1 MEGRILDSA
10 STERQ
15 NSYSTKASIYGLKGK
30 MMLEKSHTPV
40 DQLGEKLLTGG
51 VLDSG
56 SASSVGSSLR
66 KSCPQ
71 RQLQFSEREQSGFL

>member
-1 MEGRILDSA
+1 
-10 STERQ
+10 
-15 NSYSTKASIYGLKGK
+15 